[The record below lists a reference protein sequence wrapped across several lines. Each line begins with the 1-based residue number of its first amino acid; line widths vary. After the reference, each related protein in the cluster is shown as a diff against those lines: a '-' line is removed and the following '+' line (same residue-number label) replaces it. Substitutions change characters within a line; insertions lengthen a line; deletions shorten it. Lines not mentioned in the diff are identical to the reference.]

1 MVQKINQL
9 LNQGCLN
16 KRGLGHAVL
25 WTLCTISDFMWNLIA
40 TVVIWIMTIENNSL
54 SSNKNYCEEW

>member
-16 KRGLGHAVL
+16 KRGLGHTVL

-54 SSNKNYCEEW
+54 SSNKNYCKEW